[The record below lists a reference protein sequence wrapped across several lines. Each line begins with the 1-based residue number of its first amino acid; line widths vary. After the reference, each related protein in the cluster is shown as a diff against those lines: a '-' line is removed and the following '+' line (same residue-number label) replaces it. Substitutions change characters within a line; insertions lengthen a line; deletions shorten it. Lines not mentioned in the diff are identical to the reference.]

1 MNKHWSFYSLTTG
14 LLDGGSISIPE
25 GESPDANVPAGHAPI
40 EGEFDSLSQRVDLA
54 TMAVVDYQPPA
65 PLDTDLS
72 TWEWDATARRWAQRP
87 TLARAQADKIASL
100 SSAYAAA
107 IQAPV
112 TFTTAAGVAQTY
124 QADPQSVSNA
134 VSSMLG
140 CQASASTPPGFF
152 WVAADNSQVLFTYAD
167 LQGLAAAMFQ
177 QGHTLFARLQALK
190 GQVRAATDSGTVQA
204 IAW

>member
-14 LLDGGSISIPE
+14 LLDGGSINIPE

-40 EGEFDSLSQRVDLA
+40 EGEFDSLSQRVDL
-54 TMAVVDYQPPA
+54 TTLAVVDYRPPA
-65 PLDTDLS
+65 PPDTDLF
-72 TWEWDATARRWAQRP
+72 TWGWDTAVKRWVQRP
-87 TLARAQADKIASL
+87 TLARVQVDKISSL
-100 SSAYAAA
+100 SSAYAVA
-107 IQAPV
+107 IQAAV
-112 TFTTAAGVAQTY
+112 TFTTAAGVTQTY

-190 GQVRAATDSGTVQA
+190 GQVRAATDPGVVEA